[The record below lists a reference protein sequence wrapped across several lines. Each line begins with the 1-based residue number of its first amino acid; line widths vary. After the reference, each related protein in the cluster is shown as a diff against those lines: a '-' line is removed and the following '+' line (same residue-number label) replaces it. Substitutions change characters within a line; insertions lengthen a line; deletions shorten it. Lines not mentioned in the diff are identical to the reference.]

1 MNTNEQS
8 NDANAIM
15 ELIAAESVAFWDKD
29 FEAWSL
35 CWLHAPYVRV
45 MGWWARGGI
54 TVTKGW
60 ENLSSRMK
68 QVMTEN
74 PEPNPTAARVRRE
87 NIHLRIDGNMAW
99 VTFDQ
104 FGEDTGDVR
113 MDMPGL
119 SHETRILEKH
129 NDEWKIVY
137 VNWLL
142 EGSES

>member
-1 MNTNEQS
+1 MDPEEQS
-8 NDANAIM
+8 NDTKAIM
-15 ELIAAESVAFWDKD
+15 GVIAAESIAFWDKD
-29 FEAWSL
+29 FEAWSN
-35 CWLHAPYVRV
+35 CWLHEPYIRF

-54 TVTKGW
+54 TVIKGW
-60 ENLSSRMK
+60 DTLSTRMREL
-68 QVMTEN
+68 MSES
-74 PEPNPTAARVRRE
+74 PEANPTASKVRRE
-87 NIHLRIDGNMAW
+87 NISLRIDATTAW

-104 FGEDTGDVR
+104 FGEATGDLQ

-142 EGSES
+142 EG